1 MREIVAFFLL
11 AALLTV
17 ALKVAL
23 VFLFLAGLIF
33 RTNETVGLIVIL
45 AIFAGFRAHPGIG
58 FAIAAGLTAI
68 GLYRSGSEQPDK
80 LSGPD

>member
-1 MREIVAFFLL
+1 
-11 AALLTV
+11 
-17 ALKVAL
+17 
-23 VFLFLAGLIF
+23 
-33 RTNETVGLIVIL
+33 VIL